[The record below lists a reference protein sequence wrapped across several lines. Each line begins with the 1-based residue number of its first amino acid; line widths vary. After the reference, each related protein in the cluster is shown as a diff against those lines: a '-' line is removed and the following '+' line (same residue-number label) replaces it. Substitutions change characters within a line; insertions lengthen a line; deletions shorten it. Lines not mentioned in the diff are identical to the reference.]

1 MFVGAVADNFNER
14 IEQKIFHCERPHERD
29 DSGELQPHPCRG
41 AADCRRRV
49 AAHPVR
55 PRTATSVA
63 EQVMHHRRKEEKVK
77 YYSTFSSFSLRG
89 MWTGVD
95 GYSPFLNISTNEL
108 REIPNE
114 SEI

>member
-14 IEQKIFHCERPHERD
+14 IEQKIFHCEIVVDAGKVKREEQAYKPIPVITDFTDADGNDRMKEMIQENYNRIRD

-55 PRTATSVA
+55 PRTATSLA
-63 EQVMHHRRKEEKVK
+63 EQVIRHRRKKEN
-77 YYSTFSSFSLRG
+77 
-89 MWTGVD
+89 
-95 GYSPFLNISTNEL
+95 P
-108 REIPNE
+108 
-114 SEI
+114 